1 MQGGRQQGRVGVTL
15 SLRRYLLS
23 HQDCGTKSPGILV
36 PRLLIGRT
44 GVDERSVPCD
54 HRAGTPSKVQAD
66 LEHVVVCL
74 DVDWYREGGR
84 GRDER
89 GRLGAEVVIVVLDKT
104 EEPIREGIFA
114 ADSNRPAAEGC
125 AGCGNDQSG
134 GTGQAI
140 VVGIFP
146 RAARLHVTE
155 KPIPTITNPA
165 SNRRQRLDLGLVRK
179 TPSPR
184 SGPFP
189 HFDAPERAVYIRVDG
204 L

>member
-1 MQGGRQQGRVGVTL
+1 MNDQYLATTGPGLRRRFRPTLNTLSYALMLTGIGRVAAVVT
-15 SLRRYLLS
+15 
-23 HQDCGTKSPGILV
+23 
-36 PRLLIGRT
+36 
-44 GVDERSVPCD
+44 SV
-54 HRAGTPSKVQAD
+54 
-66 LEHVVVCL
+66 
-74 DVDWYREGGR
+74 VDWVPK
-84 GRDER
+84 
-89 GRLGAEVVIVVLDKT
+89 LVVVVLDKT
-104 EEPIREGIFA
+104 GEPIREGIFA

-134 GTGQAI
+134 GTGHAI

-165 SNRRQRLDLGLVRK
+165 SNRHQRLDLGLVRK

-189 HFDAPERAVYIRVDG
+189 HFDAPERAVYIRVGG